1 MRDNQTDAGV
11 PGRVAPAAPCIVVL
25 LLSGCLAPAPAA
37 AQTPAERY
45 AALMRTAP
53 ELPSVPR
60 LRCVPPATPG
70 VFGGDPLHADFP
82 EPLPDG
88 QPLRARQAPRF
99 LRPTHNGSFGFND
112 LLVLGDHPTVTF
124 ERLDWVEDGEATW
137 MRETWRRAT
146 TRAVA
151 GRLVSV
157 FCPEWPARL
166 LRRRLRFSRWGVD
179 EPQLFWGRLLV
190 PGTDGG
196 VRVNLSIVPPNIP
209 ASPVVRINDRVQY
222 ASHVVNLRD
231 PDFGAGGERT
241 LNQYEIV
248 RRFYEHFADEY
259 EVIAVVSDDHLLSS
273 WGGAHDNVRNDIRGI
288 GLSLF
293 DRSADLGSAG
303 VLQAVETWDGGHA
316 WPSWTGVLHEQ
327 GHQWGDFSK
336 VWDSLRP
343 PLDRRGHNPDGHTPL
358 LFPGA
363 VTYGAVLFGNRRVTR
378 VRSAGQPDRFEIE
391 PTLPL
396 VTYHP
401 LTLYRMGLVPASAVP
416 DMLVFRDQGQFGG
429 ASSASPAP
437 GAVVTG
443 ETTAVTVND
452 LLAADGVR
460 QGPVVRRIRRAI
472 VFVSRE
478 RLVPKAQMDVL
489 NYFARR
495 LGASS
500 GVTSWDRYPSFAEA
514 TGGRAT
520 MTTDIRPLRRE
531 AAPPSSTE
539 VGCARVGTTAL
550 VGVTLDQ
557 EIGGCL
563 RTGDTLRVSGRL
575 TLGDR
580 SDYDT
585 VCIRFMRY
593 PDAGERDRIFECAPL
608 DGRNRFTLEAT
619 LPDGRPGGY
628 MMEVFARWPGSGWQ
642 FPLTSYSGAIEVLR
656 R

>member
-1 MRDNQTDAGV
+1 MPTSRARTCSRVTKGTSMRDNPTDAWA
-11 PGRVAPAAPCIVVL
+11 PGRVAPAVPCIVVL

-45 AALMRTAP
+45 AGLMGTAP

-70 VFGGDPLHADFP
+70 VFGGDPLRADFQ

-124 ERLDWVEDGEATW
+124 ERLDRVEDGEATW

-179 EPQLFWGRLLV
+179 EPELFWGRLLV

-231 PDFGAGGERT
+231 PDFGVGGERT

-259 EVIAVVSDDHLLSS
+259 AVIAVVSDDHLLSS

-316 WPSWTGVLHEQ
+316 WPRWTGVLHEQ

-378 VRSAGQPDRFEIE
+378 VRSAGQPDRFEI
-391 PTLPL
+391 
-396 VTYHP
+396 
-401 LTLYRMGLVPASAVP
+401 
-416 DMLVFRDQGQFGG
+416 
-429 ASSASPAP
+429 
-437 GAVVTG
+437 
-443 ETTAVTVND
+443 
-452 LLAADGVR
+452 
-460 QGPVVRRIRRAI
+460 
-472 VFVSRE
+472 
-478 RLVPKAQMDVL
+478 
-489 NYFARR
+489 
-495 LGASS
+495 
-500 GVTSWDRYPSFAEA
+500 
-514 TGGRAT
+514 
-520 MTTDIRPLRRE
+520 
-531 AAPPSSTE
+531 
-539 VGCARVGTTAL
+539 
-550 VGVTLDQ
+550 
-557 EIGGCL
+557 
-563 RTGDTLRVSGRL
+563 
-575 TLGDR
+575 
-580 SDYDT
+580 
-585 VCIRFMRY
+585 
-593 PDAGERDRIFECAPL
+593 
-608 DGRNRFTLEAT
+608 
-619 LPDGRPGGY
+619 
-628 MMEVFARWPGSGWQ
+628 
-642 FPLTSYSGAIEVLR
+642 
-656 R
+656 